1 MFIFHTIVIFANA
14 LILTVLLQRLTK
26 GDEILS

>member
-26 GDEILS
+26 AIKKGS